1 MNFYKDHL
9 VERGLMHKNSTKINV
24 YGINGKPLRQHLVDA
39 KEKVATGSW
48 FLTAAEAEAAK
59 QALEGEPEKKRK

>member
-24 YGINGKPLRQHLVDA
+24 YDINGKPLRQHLIDA
-39 KEKVATGSW
+39 KEKIATGAW
-48 FLTAAEAEAAK
+48 FLTAEEAAAK
-59 QALEGEPEKKRK
+59 RALESEPEKKRK

>member
-1 MNFYKDHL
+1 MNFYKDNL

-24 YGINGKPLRQHLVDA
+24 FDINGKPLRQHLIDA

-48 FLTAAEAEAAK
+48 FLTVEEAAAAK
-59 QALEGEPEKKRK
+59 AALEVEPEKKRK